1 MRIPAHAR
9 ALELLRVAGIP
20 VAAPSANRFGHV
32 TPTHPEHVMDDL
44 GHHEIMV
51 LRPEAICTADGSSL
65 PSEQRVCE
73 VGIESTVV
81 KVDAESRRL
90 LLLRRGGVPEA
101 GLERWVNEMQCGL
114 SFAVQPQKHSAPP
127 RLPSE
132 AEAEAAARM
141 AVAEGEGMLAPG
153 MTLTHYSPDLPAF
166 LLGSLANTCCLCV
179 LIPANTR
186 TCGGISRY

>member
-1 MRIPAHAR
+1 VRIPAHAR

-32 TPTHPEHVMDDL
+32 SPTHPEHVMDDL

-51 LRPEAICTADGSSL
+51 LRPEAICPADGSSL

-101 GLERWVNEMQCGL
+101 ELERWVNEMQCGF

-127 RLPSE
+127 RQGCVGG
-132 AEAEAAARM
+132 AR
-141 AVAEGEGMLAPG
+141 ALGQGQQLSG
-153 MTLTHYSPDLPAF
+153 KQGLPAHCCGF
-166 LLGSLANTCCLCV
+166 ICSYLCNLLIPMLISV
-179 LIPANTR
+179 LIPANTTSCAVLASISSAN
-186 TCGGISRY
+186 TC